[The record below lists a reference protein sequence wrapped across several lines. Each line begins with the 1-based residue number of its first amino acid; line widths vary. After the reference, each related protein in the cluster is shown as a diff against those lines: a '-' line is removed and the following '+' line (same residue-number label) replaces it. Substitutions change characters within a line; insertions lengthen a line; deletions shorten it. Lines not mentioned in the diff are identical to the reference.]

1 MKQALFPGLA
11 LCALLAACQQTAQ
24 APAAPPEPQAATFTR
39 PGFKL
44 PEGAG
49 CSGDIQRFR
58 AVQDNDLETGHV
70 NKTVYDKIKSELDEA
85 ARLCA
90 SGNDGGARSA
100 VRTTKSRYGYP

>member
-1 MKQALFPGLA
+1 MKFPA
-11 LCALLAACQQTAQ
+11 IITAAALLAACQQTA
-24 APAAPPEPQAATFTR
+24 PTAAPVEPQAATFTR

-70 NKTVYDKIKSELDEA
+70 NKTVYDKIQGELSEA
-85 ARLCA
+85 
-90 SGNDGGARSA
+90 
-100 VRTTKSRYGYP
+100 